1 MTKPRPN
8 FDYERAS
15 RALAVAAL
23 EGDAVAAQR
32 EGITERSVRN
42 YRARMEKDA
51 TLSALFHQKKA
62 ALENNWANEIAPTLR
77 AALAFIRKAAEN
89 LDPKDPEAVHA
100 IAGAFK
106 LVNEGHQTMKVIDA
120 RLAELRGPADPLAGQ
135 VATQANTAR
144 AIN

>member
-51 TLSALFHQKKA
+51 TLSALFHQKKV

-120 RLAELRGPADPLAGQ
+120 RLAELRGPADQVAGQ

>member
-1 MTKPRPN
+1 MAKPRPN

-23 EGDAVAAQR
+23 EGDTVAAQR
-32 EGITERSVRN
+32 EGITVRSIQN
-42 YRARMEKDA
+42 YRKHLRTDA
-51 TLSALFHQKKA
+51 TLSHLFAEKKA

-120 RLAELRGPADPLAGQ
+120 RLAELRGPADQVAGQ

>member
-1 MTKPRPN
+1 MAKPRPN

-23 EGDAVAAQR
+23 EGDATAAQR
-32 EGITERSVRN
+32 EGITVRTLQR
-42 YRARMEKDA
+42 YRKQLD
-51 TLSALFHQKKA
+51 TDPLLSQLVAEKKA

-120 RLAELRGPADPLAGQ
+120 RLAELRGPADQVAGQ
-135 VATQANTAR
+135 VAAETTYRHTN
-144 AIN
+144 